1 MGRLSEWLERTTEL
15 PTGPGVYLF
24 KNEAG
29 EVVYVGKAKSLRPR
43 VRQYFQE
50 GSSDYRAFIGLLGGL
65 LKDVETIVTKSE
77 KEALLLERELIRQHE
92 PRFNIIWRDD
102 KQYLM
107 LRIDPQHDWPW
118 VQVVRNAKKDGAR
131 YFGPFHSASAARQT
145 LRVVNRHFQLR
156 TCRDSVLYH
165 RKRPC
170 IEWQIGRCPAPC
182 VMDVDRADYGQSVE
196 DVMMFLEGK
205 GEQLAHR
212 LEQRMWS
219 ASESEH
225 FEVAAHYRDQ
235 VKAVRKTLE
244 RQTVASA
251 RLVDQDV
258 YGVHGEGE
266 ELCISVLEV
275 RGGRVR
281 NVSSQLFEGVSGSPS
296 EALESFILQR
306 SADGTGVPKEVM
318 VPLEL
323 ESGEALSEILS
334 ERRGNKAQVFRPQR
348 GQPAALAQMAQEN
361 AEHAFHEQRLK
372 SGAIDRTLE
381 GLQDGLGLSKMPV
394 RMECYDISNFGA
406 SQMVGSQVV
415 FERGLPAKSRYRR
428 YRIKEGSGQ
437 DDFASMY
444 EVLTRRFRRGLAEE
458 DLPDLVVIDGG
469 KGQLKV
475 ASTVFSDLG
484 VQGVDLVSLAKSRVV
499 GADAEDATTRSPE
512 RVFKPDLD
520 EPIVLRQTS
529 SELLL
534 LARLRDEAHRF
545 AITFHKDLRKRARLR
560 SSLEDVPGIGPKR
573 RRALLK
579 HLGSLKRVRQASLEE
594 LMEVPGIDRASA
606 ESLHRALHPG
616 AEAGRPEQKRG

>member
-1 MGRLSEWLERTTEL
+1 MVRRTDWLEKTTEL

-24 KNEAG
+24 KDAAG
-29 EVVYVGKAKSLRPR
+29 EVIYVGKAKSLRPR

-65 LKDVETIVTKSE
+65 LDDIETLVTKSE
-77 KEALLLERELIRQHE
+77 KEALLLERELIRRHE

-107 LRIDPQHDWPW
+107 LRIDPNHDWPW

-145 LRVVNRHFQLR
+145 LRVVNRHFRLR

-182 VMDVDRADYGQSVE
+182 VMDVDREEYRESV
-196 DVMMFLEGK
+196 DHVMMFLEGK

-212 LEQRMWS
+212 LEQRMW
-219 ASESEH
+219 AAAESELY
-225 FEVAAHYRDQ
+225 EVAAHYRDQ
-235 VKAVRKTLE
+235 VQAVRKTLE

-258 YGVHGEGE
+258 YGVYAEGE
-266 ELCISVLEV
+266 QICISVLEV

-281 NVSSQLFEGVSGSPS
+281 NVSSQLFEGVTGTAS

-306 SADGTGVPKEVM
+306 SADGAGIPKEVM

-323 ESGEALSEILS
+323 ESGEALAEILC
-334 ERRGNKAQVFRPQR
+334 ERKGSRVSVSRPKR
-348 GQPAALAQMAQEN
+348 GQPAALGQMAQEN

-381 GLQDGLGLSKMPV
+381 HLRDGLSLSRLPV

-415 FERGLPAKSRYRR
+415 FERGVPAKSRYRR
-428 YRIKEGSGQ
+428 YRIREGSGQ

-444 EVLTRRFRRGLAEE
+444 EVLSRRFRRGLEE
-458 DLPDLVVIDGG
+458 GDLPDLVVIDGG

-475 ASTVFSDLG
+475 AKTVFEDLG
-484 VQGVDLVSLAKSRVV
+484 VEGVDLVSLAKSRVV
-499 GADAEDATTRSPE
+499 GNDDEDASTRSPE
-512 RVFKPDLD
+512 RVFKPELD

-529 SELLL
+529 PELLL

-579 HLGSLKRVRQASLEE
+579 HLGSLKRVREASLQE
-594 LMEVPGIDRASA
+594 LMEVPGIDRSSA

-616 AEAGRPEQKRG
+616 ADAGEVEQKRG